1 MKFGI
6 HVGFGPKTLNLK
18 FFIVWMI
25 GFLGMGSEFF
35 ENLEKKKGAPNFKT
49 PYDLLN

>member
-1 MKFGI
+1 
-6 HVGFGPKTLNLK
+6 
-18 FFIVWMI
+18 MI
-25 GFLGMGSEFF
+25 GFLDMGSEFF